1 MSATA
6 RPPPRPRGPLPAVLP
21 AFAAAHTY
29 QEIVKSDHAHFKPIL
44 SQYTE
49 DEKKVLRRFRQTH
62 RKRVRR
68 WLARAPLSLLPLS
81 TISPFFQEDARQ
93 RYETRRAYLADLADN
108 RSRLHQEAL
117 LLQQRCEELKAQA
130 KAYQKKKRELE
141 KKKVTYEVILEAR
154 RPPDAWPVYHGS
166 AWPSTSTSTGP
177 QRPFQ

>member
-1 MSATA
+1 MVGTRASFPTAT
-6 RPPPRPRGPLPAVLP
+6 L
-21 AFAAAHTY
+21 Y
-29 QEIVKSDHAHFKPIL
+29 YIL
-44 SQYTE
+44 
-49 DEKKVLRRFRQTH
+49 
-62 RKRVRR
+62 
-68 WLARAPLSLLPLS
+68 
-81 TISPFFQEDARQ
+81 FFQEDSRQ